1 MRKPTLMLT
10 MTTEKPMWWGFR
22 FGVFWGL
29 RFFVVQLEE
38 RGMRAKEEYGVGGGG
53 STEEKVERG

>member
-1 MRKPTLMLT
+1 
-10 MTTEKPMWWGFR
+10 MWWGFR